1 MQMETLTKTQAKT
14 KHNGR
19 DTKSHIR
26 TSKSHIKEAAGELL
40 HEGKKLADE
49 IYKEGLHKVN
59 EAEDSVKMYSDQ
71 LLRKAKQN
79 PMSAILIAAGVGFVL
94 SALLRK

>member
-1 MQMETLTKTQAKT
+1 MDTISKVQSKIR
-14 KHNGR
+14 HNGR

-49 IYKEGLHKVN
+49 IYREGLHKVS
-59 EAEDSVKMYSDQ
+59 EAEDNVKVYSDQ
-71 LLRKAKQN
+71 LIKKAKQN
-79 PMSAILIAAGVGFVL
+79 PITALLIAAGVGFLL
-94 SALLRK
+94 SSFLRK